1 MKFREVE
8 KLLKADGWYQVKQKG
23 SHHQYKHPTKPGKV
37 TVPEHGGDIHM
48 DTVKSIFAKYRYA
61 LLVLGLGLVL
71 MLWPGSQGTQR
82 SASTSEEPVPAAGM
96 QAELETILSQI
107 QGVGKV
113 QLLLTQQKGPETLY
127 QQDEDMD
134 SDSDSSSSRRDT
146 VILTDQTRAETGL
159 VRQVNPPVYL
169 GAVVVCQGGDQP
181 QVRLAVVEAVCA
193 ATGLT
198 ADKVTVLK
206 MK

>member
-1 MKFREVE
+1 M
-8 KLLKADGWYQVKQKG
+8 DGIRWK
-23 SHHQYKHPTKPGKV
+23 
-37 TVPEHGGDIHM
+37 DN
-48 DTVKSIFAKYRYA
+48 VKSVFSKYRYA
-61 LLVLGLGLVL
+61 ILILVLGLLL
-71 MLWPGSQGTQR
+71 MIWPGSDRTQATES
-82 SASTSEEPVPAAGM
+82 SAETAASANDLQEELAS
-96 QAELETILSQI
+96 ILSQI
-107 QGVGKV
+107 QGVGNV
-113 QLLLTQQKGPETLY
+113 QLLLTQQRGPETLY

-134 SDSDSSSSRRDT
+134 SDTDSSSFRRDT

-159 VRQVNPPVYL
+159 VRQVLPPVYL

-181 QVRLAVVEAVCA
+181 QVQLAVVEAVCA

>member
-1 MKFREVE
+1 MAWV
-8 KLLKADGWYQVKQKG
+8 GWK
-23 SHHQYKHPTKPGKV
+23 
-37 TVPEHGGDIHM
+37 

-82 SASTSEEPVPAAGM
+82 SVSTSEEPVPAAGM

>member
-1 MKFREVE
+1 MDGIRWKDN
-8 KLLKADGWYQVKQKG
+8 LKSV
-23 SHHQYKHPTKPGKV
+23 
-37 TVPEHGGDIHM
+37 
-48 DTVKSIFAKYRYA
+48 FLKYRYA
-61 LLVLGLGLVL
+61 ILILVLGLLL
-71 MLWPGSQGTQR
+71 MLWPGSDRTQATE
-82 SASTSEEPVPAAGM
+82 SSPEIPASTNDLQEELAA
-96 QAELETILSQI
+96 ILSQI

-113 QLLLTQQKGPETLY
+113 QLLLTQQRGPETLY

-159 VRQVNPPVYL
+159 VRQVLPPVYL

-181 QVRLAVVEAVCA
+181 QVQLAVVEAVCA

>member
-1 MKFREVE
+1 MDRIR
-8 KLLKADGWYQVKQKG
+8 LKDNL
-23 SHHQYKHPTKPGKV
+23 
-37 TVPEHGGDIHM
+37 
-48 DTVKSIFAKYRYA
+48 KSVFLKYRYA
-61 LLVLGLGLVL
+61 ILILVLGLLL
-71 MLWPGSQGTQR
+71 MLWPGSDRTQPTE
-82 SASTSEEPVPAAGM
+82 SSAEIPASTNDLQEELAA
-96 QAELETILSQI
+96 ILSQI

-113 QLLLTQQKGPETLY
+113 QLLLTQQLGPETLY

-134 SDSDSSSSRRDT
+134 SDTDSSSSRRDT

-159 VRQVNPPVYL
+159 VRQVIPPVYL

-181 QVRLAVVEAVCA
+181 QVQLAVVEAVCA

>member
-1 MKFREVE
+1 MDGISW
-8 KLLKADGWYQVKQKG
+8 KA
-23 SHHQYKHPTKPGKV
+23 
-37 TVPEHGGDIHM
+37 
-48 DTVKSIFAKYRYA
+48 TVKSVFSKYRYA
-61 LLVLGLGLVL
+61 ILILAVGLVL
-71 MLWPGSQGTQR
+71 MLWPGSGDSKSDQ
-82 SASTSEEPVPAAGM
+82 SVPAEQEPAANM
-96 QAELETILSQI
+96 QEELEIILSQI

-113 QLLLTQQKGPETLY
+113 QLLLTQQRGPETLY
-127 QQDEDMD
+127 QQDEDLD
-134 SDSDSSSSRRDT
+134 SDYDSSSARRDT
-146 VILTDQTRAETGL
+146 VILSDQNRNEAGL
-159 VRQVNPPVYL
+159 VRQVIPPVYL